1 MKRCST
7 LLVTRKK
14 QIKTTNKYDF
24 TPTRMAIKKKK
35 KEKKN
40 RKINSSDKKIVVTM
54 WRRWNSHTLLVEMH
68 NGAAIVENGLVV
80 LQRVEC

>member
-24 TPTRMAIKKKK
+24 TPTRMVIKKKK
-35 KEKKN
+35 KEKKTE
-40 RKINSSDKKIVVTM
+40 K
-54 WRRWNSHTLLVEMH
+54 
-68 NGAAIVENGLVV
+68 
-80 LQRVEC
+80 